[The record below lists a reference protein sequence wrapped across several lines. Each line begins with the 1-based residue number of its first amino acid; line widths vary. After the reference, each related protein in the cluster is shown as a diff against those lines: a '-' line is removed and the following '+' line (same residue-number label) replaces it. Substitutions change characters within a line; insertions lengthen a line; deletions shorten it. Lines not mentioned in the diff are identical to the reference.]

1 VPQIVL
7 SSQDTCGQ
15 VATFQAVFDAQ
26 VSSIQNFEWT
36 INNIIYTQNPLTLTF
51 DQAGNT
57 PYTFTLNLNNGCSYT
72 SAGSINII
80 PSVTLPSLV
89 FPNIISTNSAAANH
103 QWKIDSLYENCAS
116 FELSILNRWGQ
127 TIFTTNS
134 AQKAFEGKYENGEI
148 LPEGIYFYLFTSG
161 DEKRQGFIHVIH

>member
-1 VPQIVL
+1 MPQIEL
-7 SSQDTCGQ
+7 SSEDTCGQ
-15 VATFQAVFDAQ
+15 VATFQAAFDAQ
-26 VSSIQNFEWT
+26 ASSIQNFEWT
-36 INNIIYTQNPLTLTF
+36 INNLSYTQNPLTLTF
-51 DQAGNT
+51 EQAGNI
-57 PYTFTLNLNNGCSYT
+57 PYAFTLNLNNGCSYSNT
-72 SAGSINII
+72 GSIQII

-116 FELSILNRWGQ
+116 FELKILNRWGQ

-134 AQKAFEGKYENGEI
+134 AQKAFNGTNDDGET

-161 DEKRQGFIHVIH
+161 NEKRQGFIHVIH